1 MATTI
6 ELLTSL
12 QRLDQT
18 ISETVRAAEVA
29 ARQRRTLEEA
39 AQEHAADLERLRA
52 ELVAVKAR
60 QRALEGEIADLEDKM
75 KDRRM
80 RMQRIRSEREVQ
92 ATKREI
98 DGLKE
103 RTVQLEEDGLK
114 VMEEAE
120 SLGAR
125 LAALEER
132 LTADQQAL
140 SQERA
145 ALVDR
150 EAALVREME
159 QGRQSRS
166 ALASGMDGGLM
177 RRYELI
183 FARRG
188 GTAVVAVRSGTC
200 QGCHM
205 NVPHQLVNQIL
216 KGLDVFACPSCQR
229 LLFPDVETD
238 ASP

>member
-1 MATTI
+1 LATTI

-12 QRLDQT
+12 QRLDQA
-18 ISETVRAAEVA
+18 ISEKVRAAEDA

-52 ELVAVKAR
+52 ESVAVKSR
-60 QRALEGEIADLEDKM
+60 QRTLEGEIADLEDKM

-80 RMQRIRSEREVQ
+80 RMQRIRSEREIQ

-98 DGLKE
+98 DLLKE
-103 RTVQLEEDGLK
+103 RTVQLEDDGLK

-120 SLGAR
+120 SLGTR

-140 SQERA
+140 AQERA
-145 ALVDR
+145 ALVAR
-150 EAALVREME
+150 EAALRGEMAHSREA
-159 QGRQSRS
+159 RS
-166 ALASGMDGGLM
+166 VLASGMDGGLI
-177 RRYELI
+177 RRYDLI
-183 FARRG
+183 FSRRG

-229 LLFPDVETD
+229 LLFPEMETD
-238 ASP
+238 AST